1 VRRVTIQQ
9 IRNLKDLFYYLKNIN
24 DQTVT
29 NGRLRRFGGF
39 ARFIKIGPNK
49 KKVQKS
55 SKELSLFKLQITSIT
70 LDINNFF
77 P

>member
-49 KKVQKS
+49 RKSAKK
-55 SKELSLFKLQITSIT
+55 FKRIVIV
-70 LDINNFF
+70 
-77 P
+77 